1 MMNKGN
7 KKIIAMTKMSYS
19 RRMNK
24 GNTKNPNIE
33 NSLPL
38 DQGLM
43 TRKRKSLSCITG
55 MYVQCIFT
63 IGLS

>member
-1 MMNKGN
+1 
-7 KKIIAMTKMSYS
+7 MTKMSYS